1 MQNASCEKL
10 SWVEDPEKISYLI
23 KLDLEEKGL
32 LIKHGYYSKVKHVL
46 DELEKEPGFY
56 LVQSEIFSN
65 IIGLYYV
72 KSNNINDIQVRWVLI

>member
-1 MQNASCEKL
+1 MQKASL
-10 SWVEDPEKISYLI
+10 AEDPEKISYLI

-32 LIKHGYYSKVKHVL
+32 LINHGYYSKVKHVL

>member
-1 MQNASCEKL
+1 MQKASCENL
-10 SWVEDPEKISYLI
+10 SWAEDPEKISYLI

-32 LIKHGYYSKVKHVL
+32 LIRHGYYSKVKHVL